1 MTRVL
6 ILGGGLAGMLSAAA
20 LAPHVDE
27 ITIVEQDRLPDRPE
41 ARRGLP
47 QAAHNHMLLG
57 GGAEA
62 VERLLPGT
70 LDRLYAAGAHRRSYL
85 DSILIRT
92 TEGWGRRHE
101 IDAYVIACSRNLV
114 DHVVR
119 QQVLQEGK
127 VKTVEAAAVTGLT
140 GTAARVTGARFETG
154 DGRTET
160 VEADLVVDA
169 TGHRSKTP
177 DWLVD
182 LGLPRVEEEF
192 VDPGFAYSRQIYE
205 APEGLRED
213 FPGVLIQPEHGTGK
227 PGVGAALMPNE
238 DGRWMVVMIG
248 TRGSRPPTDQEGFL
262 AFARGERTRV
272 VSELIAGARP
282 ISPVRAY
289 NDLANRRRN
298 YHKLPA
304 PEGFIVIGDAATRVN
319 PTYATG
325 MSAAALSALVLR
337 DHAARGELTGAAS
350 RKVQAGI
357 AKATSGPWQMALSMD
372 FWFPEVKTNVKPP
385 GGERMMRFANRYA
398 GVSTDKQPV
407 GNAAFKVSALMA
419 PASSLMRLP
428 LLLSVWRGSPLPPL
442 TADQALSQYPQFVR
456 ALDEVPAVGTD
467 DALFEGTEGED
478 RTEGEGRTVGEDRT
492 VGTEKH

>member
-27 ITIVEQDRLPDRPE
+27 ITIVEQDRLPDQPE
-41 ARRGLP
+41 SRRGLP
-47 QAAHNHMLLG
+47 QSAHNHMLLG

-62 VERLLPGT
+62 IETLLPGT
-70 LDRLYAAGAHRRSYL
+70 LEQLYASGAHRRSYL

-92 TEGWGRRHE
+92 TEGWGRRQK
-101 IDAYVIACSRNLV
+101 IDAYIIACSRNLI

-119 QQVLQEGK
+119 QRVLQDGK
-127 VKTVEAAAVTGLT
+127 VKTIESANVLGLT
-140 GTAARVTGARFETG
+140 GSASKVTGARIEG
-154 DGRTET
+154 EGGRTET
-160 VEADLVVDA
+160 VEADLVIDA

-177 DWLVD
+177 DWLVE
-182 LGLPRVEEEF
+182 LGLPPVQEEF
-192 VDPGFAYSRQIYE
+192 VDPGFAYSRQVYE
-205 APEGLRED
+205 APAGLREN

-248 TRGSRPPTDQEGFL
+248 TRGGRPPTDKDGFL

-272 VSELIAGARP
+272 VAELIAGARP
-282 ISPVRAY
+282 LSSVRAY

-325 MSAAALSALVLR
+325 MSAAAQSALVLR
-337 DHAARGELTGAAS
+337 RHAARNDLAGAAS
-350 RKVQAGI
+350 RKIQAGI
-357 AKATSGPWQMALSMD
+357 AKVGAAPWQMALSMD
-372 FWFPEVKTNVKPP
+372 LWFPDVKSNVKRV
-385 GGERMMRFANRYA
+385 GGERMMKFSNRYA
-398 GVSTDKQPV
+398 GVSTDKQAV

-419 PASSLMRLP
+419 PATTLMRLP
-428 LLLSVWRGSPLPPL
+428 LLFSVWRGSRLRPL
-442 TADQALSQYPQFVR
+442 TADQALAQYPQFVE
-456 ALDEVPAVGTD
+456 ALDEVPVVTSQEA
-467 DALFEGTEGED
+467 
-478 RTEGEGRTVGEDRT
+478 
-492 VGTEKH
+492 